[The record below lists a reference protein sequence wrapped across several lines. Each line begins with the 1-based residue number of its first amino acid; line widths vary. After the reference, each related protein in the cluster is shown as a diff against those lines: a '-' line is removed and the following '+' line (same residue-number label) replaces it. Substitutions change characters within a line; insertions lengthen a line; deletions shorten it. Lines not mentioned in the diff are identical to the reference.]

1 LLLDLL
7 AACPRIGLLVTSR
20 IALRIRAEH
29 RFLVPPLGTPAD
41 DACSPEEVGGAP
53 AVALFVRR
61 ARAMAPDF
69 VLDADTAAAV
79 SAICRRLDGIPL
91 AIELAA
97 ARASLLHPEA
107 LLRRLEH
114 RLSLLTG
121 GLVDLPPRQQ
131 TLRDTLV
138 WSHDL
143 LGAGEQLL
151 FRRLAVFAGGW
162 SLEAAESVC
171 ADADL
176 PAEEILDRLQVLVD
190 NSLVRREGG
199 AAGAERFGMLE
210 TIREYALHRLN
221 DAGEAEFV
229 RRRHATVYAHFAEQA
244 EANLR
249 GPEQAVWLRRLDRE
263 YDNLRAAL
271 DWATSPGGDG
281 CLAVRF
287 AAALGWYWYM
297 HARHVEGFCWAEP
310 ALRVG
315 ANAPPTTRSRALTGA
330 SWLALV
336 LTDHDRGVPWAQQ
349 AALLA
354 GEGDDP
360 QVLSAALAPLA
371 MHRLWRNDRQGA
383 RRALDQGLR
392 FARAAADRWQMA
404 FHLELRSTLE
414 IDSRAAR
421 RYCAEA
427 LPLARTTGD
436 PWLLEYVLTWLG
448 ELDFVDGDLAG
459 AESRLQ
465 EALRL
470 ARQHG
475 YPTEIAYAL
484 ADLAAV
490 ARERGDLASATRLL
504 AESLMLR
511 RNAAN
516 PYRLGLALLGAGAL
530 ARASTQPLRAAHL
543 LGAAGHLLP
552 GGAPIEYHRVA
563 RADWDRTM
571 KAARRA
577 LGAASFQTAWQS
589 GQMLTLDEAL
599 ADASRLLT
607 ELGPPPITA
616 Q

>member
-1 LLLDLL
+1 
-7 AACPRIGLLVTSR
+7 
-20 IALRIRAEH
+20 
-29 RFLVPPLGTPAD
+29 
-41 DACSPEEVGGAP
+41 
-53 AVALFVRR
+53 
-61 ARAMAPDF
+61 
-69 VLDADTAAAV
+69 
-79 SAICRRLDGIPL
+79 
-91 AIELAA
+91 
-97 ARASLLHPEA
+97 
-107 LLRRLEH
+107 
-114 RLSLLTG
+114 
-121 GLVDLPPRQQ
+121 
-131 TLRDTLV
+131 
-138 WSHDL
+138 
-143 LGAGEQLL
+143 
-151 FRRLAVFAGGW
+151 
-162 SLEAAESVC
+162 
-171 ADADL
+171 
-176 PAEEILDRLQVLVD
+176 
-190 NSLVRREGG
+190 
-199 AAGAERFGMLE
+199 
-210 TIREYALHRLN
+210 
-221 DAGEAEFV
+221 
-229 RRRHATVYAHFAEQA
+229 
-244 EANLR
+244 
-249 GPEQAVWLRRLDRE
+249 
-263 YDNLRAAL
+263 
-271 DWATSPGGDG
+271 
-281 CLAVRF
+281 
-287 AAALGWYWYM
+287 
-297 HARHVEGFCWAEP
+297 
-310 ALRVG
+310 
-315 ANAPPTTRSRALTGA
+315 
-330 SWLALV
+330 
-336 LTDHDRGVPWAQQ
+336 
-349 AALLA
+349 
-354 GEGDDP
+354 
-360 QVLSAALAPLA
+360 
-371 MHRLWRNDRQGA
+371 
-383 RRALDQGLR
+383 
-392 FARAAADRWQMA
+392 
-404 FHLELRSTLE
+404 LEL
-414 IDSRAAR
+414 DSRAAR

-577 LGAASFQTAWQS
+577 LGAASFQTAWES

-599 ADASRLLT
+599 ADASRLLI